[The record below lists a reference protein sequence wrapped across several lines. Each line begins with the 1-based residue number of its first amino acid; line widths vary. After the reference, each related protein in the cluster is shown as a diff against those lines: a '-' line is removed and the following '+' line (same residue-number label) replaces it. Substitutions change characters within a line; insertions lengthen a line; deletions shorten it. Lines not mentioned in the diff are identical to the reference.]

1 MQLLFA
7 SSNPHK
13 VREVHAILRALG
25 IEVIGLDAVEHAGPE
40 PVEDGETFAANARI
54 KAVHYARATGRWCLA
69 DDSGLTVDALGGE
82 PGVRSARYAGVG
94 ESRTERD
101 MANNA
106 RLLRELEGT
115 PPADRTAR
123 FVCSMCLADPTGT
136 VVAETS
142 GSMQG
147 VIGSA
152 PRGENGFGYDPLF
165 VLPRLAC
172 TSAELPPD
180 KKNVLSHRGDAL
192 RRMAGRLRALTP
204 LA

>member
-69 DDSGLTVDALGGE
+69 DDSGLAVDALGGE

-94 ESRTERD
+94 GSRNERD
-101 MANNA
+101 IANNA
-106 RLLRELEGT
+106 KLLHELEGT

-123 FVCSMCLADPTGT
+123 FVCAMCLADPMGT
-136 VVAETS
+136 VAAETI
-142 GSMQG
+142 GTMEG
-147 VIGSA
+147 AIGSV

-165 VLPRLAC
+165 IVPGLEC

-192 RRMAGRLRALTP
+192 RQMAGRIRALSD
-204 LA
+204 

>member
-7 SSNPHK
+7 STNPHK
-13 VREVHAILRALG
+13 VREVHAILRGLG
-25 IEVIGLDAVEHAGPE
+25 IEVIGLDAVEHTGPE
-40 PVEDGETFAANARI
+40 PVEDGDTFAANARI
-54 KAVHYARATGRWCLA
+54 KAVHYARATGCWCLA

-94 ESRTERD
+94 VSRTERD

-106 RLLRELEGT
+106 KLLHELKRT

-123 FVCSMCLADPTGT
+123 FVCSMCLADPPGT

-142 GSMQG
+142 GTMEG
-147 VIGSA
+147 MIGSE
-152 PRGENGFGYDPLF
+152 PRGDNGFGYDPLF

-192 RRMAGRLRALTP
+192 RQMAERLRAVAP

>member
-1 MQLLFA
+1 VKLLFA
-7 SSNPHK
+7 STNPHK
-13 VREVHAILRALG
+13 VREVHAILRTLR
-25 IEVIGLDAVEHAGPE
+25 IEVIGLDAVEHAGRE
-40 PVEDGETFAANARI
+40 PVEDGDTFAANARI

-69 DDSGLTVDALGGE
+69 DDSGLAVDALGGA

-94 ESRTERD
+94 DSRTERD
-101 MANNA
+101 LANNA

-123 FVCSMCLADPTGT
+123 FVCSMCLADARAT

-147 VIGSA
+147 MIGSE
-152 PRGENGFGYDPLF
+152 PRGHNGFGYDPLF
-165 VLPRLAC
+165 VLPQLGC

-180 KKNVLSHRGDAL
+180 EKNVLSHRGDAL
-192 RRMAGRLRALTP
+192 RRIARLIRELAP
-204 LA
+204 LF

>member
-1 MQLLFA
+1 M
-7 SSNPHK
+7 
-13 VREVHAILRALG
+13 EID
-25 IEVIGLDAVEHAGPE
+25 VIGLDAVEHAGRE
-40 PVEDGETFAANARI
+40 PVEDGLTFADNARI
-54 KAVHYARATGRWCLA
+54 KAVHYARATGLWCLA
-69 DDSGLTVDALGGE
+69 DDSGLAVDALGGE

-106 RLLRELEGT
+106 KLLRELKGT

-123 FVCSMCLADPTGT
+123 FVCSMCLADPPGT
-136 VVAETS
+136 VVDETS
-142 GSMQG
+142 GTMEG
-147 VIGSA
+147 MIGSE
-152 PRGENGFGYDPLF
+152 PRGDNGFGYDPLF

-192 RRMAGRLRALTP
+192 RQMAERLRAVAP

>member
-1 MQLLFA
+1 MKLLFA
-7 SSNPHK
+7 STNPHK
-13 VREVHAILRALG
+13 VREVHAILRTLR
-25 IEVIGLDAVEHAGPE
+25 IEVIGLDAVEHAGRE
-40 PVEDGETFAANARI
+40 PVEDGDTFAANARI

-69 DDSGLTVDALGGE
+69 DDSGLAVDALGGA

-94 ESRTERD
+94 DSRTERD
-101 MANNA
+101 LANNA

-123 FVCSMCLADPTGT
+123 FVCSMCLADATGT

-147 VIGSA
+147 VIA
-152 PRGENGFGYDPLF
+152 CEPRGHNGFGYDPLF
-165 VLPRLAC
+165 VLPQFGC

-192 RRMAGRLRALTP
+192 RRIARLIRELAP
-204 LA
+204 LF